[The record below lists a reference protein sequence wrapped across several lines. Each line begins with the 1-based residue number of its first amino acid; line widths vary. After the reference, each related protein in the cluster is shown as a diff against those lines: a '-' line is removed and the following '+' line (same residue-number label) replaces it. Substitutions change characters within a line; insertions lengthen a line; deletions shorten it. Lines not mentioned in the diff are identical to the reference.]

1 MKIFI
6 STLLLLV
13 LTISS
18 QAIASEVNLINKDQL
33 KDQIGANNLIILDV
47 RSGRDWNSS
56 KMKIVGAIRE
66 EPGNIEAWASNY
78 DQEKT
83 IVLYC
88 A

>member
-1 MKIFI
+1 MRTFI
-6 STLLLLV
+6 STLLLFL

-18 QAIASEVNLINKDQL
+18 QAMAVEVNLMTTDQL
-33 KDQIGANNLIILDV
+33 KEQLGTHNLIVLDV

-56 KMKIVGAIRE
+56 TMKIVGAVRE
-66 EPGNIEAWASNY
+66 KPGTVATWATNY
-78 DQEKT
+78 NPDQT